1 MESSEL
7 NETLDRVGA
16 RLEALAERERR
27 LRRMVDSIPGL
38 VSYVDRHRR
47 YVFVNRMYETW
58 FGRARRDVIGKTT
71 DEVLG
76 PQLMA
81 HARPQIERALRGE
94 EVRFEHESPY
104 ADGPRWV
111 SGAYIPD
118 FDESGEVAGF
128 SVFVVDNTKRKLAEE
143 ALRESEARHR
153 EANHAL
159 QAADRRK
166 DEFLAT
172 ISHELRNPLAAIRNA
187 VAVLTAPPDPKT
199 QWVSEMVGR
208 QLQHVSRLLEDL
220 LDVSRVAHDKL
231 ALRIERVD
239 LADVVSAAVEVCR
252 PSLEAAGH
260 QLALGIPPR
269 TFLMADVV
277 RLSQVFSNLIG
288 NAIKYTAPGGH
299 IDIIGETR
307 GNEIVVS
314 VKDDGIGI
322 SAELLPRV
330 FELFAQGERAF
341 DRGEGGLGLGL
352 SLVRGL
358 LELHGGHVEAHSDG
372 PGKGSEFVVHLPG
385 LPEGTPKAAV
395 STPSGRLRVGVR
407 SRNRV
412 IVADDLRDIT
422 DSLAIVMRR
431 VGFEVHTAYDGR
443 EALARVGELRPHVV
457 ILDIGMPKVDGYEAA
472 RQIRAEP
479 WGQEMTLIALTG
491 WGGKTVQK
499 RTDEAGF
506 DHHLVKPIEPSALLE
521 LLASLEA

>member
-7 NETLDRVGA
+7 DGIPALTRT
-16 RLEALAERERR
+16 RLAALVESERR
-27 LRRMVDSIPGL
+27 LRRLTDAIPGL

-47 YVFVNRMYETW
+47 YLFVNRMYESW
-58 FGRARRDVIGKTT
+58 FGRSRSEVLGKTT

-76 PQLMA
+76 AALMA
-81 HARPQIERALRGE
+81 HARPQIERVLRGE

-104 ADGPRWV
+104 PDGPRWV
-111 SGAYIPD
+111 SGSYIPD
-118 FDESGEVAGF
+118 IDESGAVAGF
-128 SVFVVDNTKRKLAEE
+128 FVFVVDNTKRKVAEE

-153 EANHAL
+153 EANRAL

-187 VAVLTAPPDPKT
+187 VAVLSAPPDPNT
-199 QWVSEMVGR
+199 RWVSEMIGR
-208 QLQHVSRLLEDL
+208 QLQNVSRLLEDL

-231 ALRIERVD
+231 ALRTERVD
-239 LADVVSAAVEVCR
+239 LAEVMNEAIETCR
-252 PSLEAAGH
+252 PALETAGH
-260 QLALGIPPR
+260 QLTVVLPPR
-269 TFLMADVV
+269 TFLMADAV
-277 RLSQVFSNLIG
+277 RLGQVFSNLVG

-299 IDIIGETR
+299 IEIVGEVR
-307 GNEIVVS
+307 GNEVIVS

-330 FELFAQGERAF
+330 FELFAQGERSI
-341 DRGEGGLGLGL
+341 DRDEGGLGLGL

-372 PGKGSEFVVHLPG
+372 PGQGSEFVVHLPA
-385 LPEGTPKAAV
+385 LPDGTPQPAV
-395 STPSGRLRVGVR
+395 VSPSGRLRVGVR
-407 SRNRV
+407 SKV
-412 IVADDLRDIT
+412 LVADDVRDIT

-431 VGFEVHTAYDGR
+431 VGFEVYTAYDGQQ
-443 EALARVGELRPHVV
+443 AVARVEEVRPQVV

-472 RQIRAEP
+472 RRIRAQP
-479 WGQEMTLIALTG
+479 WGKEMTLIALTG

-499 RTDEAGF
+499 RTEEAGF
-506 DHHLVKPIEPSALLE
+506 DHHLVKPIEPAALLE
-521 LLASLEA
+521 LLASFET